1 MTKPH
6 GALGGALA
14 ALVAGLL
21 GANSAFAIG
30 ASEAREKAD
39 LALQSADTDTASVQA
54 AIDAARAK
62 GETPDRRIVA
72 GELLMRAGDYDRAIH
87 VLEQVI
93 ELHTRGQV
101 SEPSYAD
108 ADFLLAETYF
118 KDNQGLAAARH
129 YKDIVEKGMVSPFD
143 AYVGRSLSRLVDVS
157 IRTQH
162 NDVLDYV
169 FTKLSQLPAS
179 DASGSL
185 QYARGKA
192 YIARGDLASARG
204 ALDGVPRASIW
215 YHQSLYLL
223 GVVSMK
229 EVLAK
234 PAPAPA
240 AAGAA
245 KGGPAA
251 AERFAAAIEQFRKV
265 TELPADS
272 DAHRHVI
279 DLAWMAIGRLF
290 YETDNYLDA
299 AEAYSHVDR
308 TSPEFND
315 MLYELAWVYVRL
327 GDYQRAQRALEVLSV
342 TAPSTLHL
350 ADGSLLRADLMLRS
364 GMFDRALELY
374 ESVRQEFDPMRAQV
388 DSFITTTTDPTVYY
402 DRLVEGQFEQDAA
415 PSTALPPTVLSWVR
429 EAAEDDRV
437 FGVIDDV
444 ARSRDLIKKSKDL
457 VRKLTAVLQS
467 PARARAFPDLK
478 AGLERTLGLLNK
490 VTLARRTLAEGL
502 DGVNDAPLSGEIAQI
517 RSDRRALMKRLGW
530 LPVTDSEFEMR
541 EASGQRQWNEVS
553 QKLQGLTIEADKLQ
567 AMVNALRR
575 VLDDATKA
583 GTVQDPAGLERFR
596 AELQENER
604 DLQAYRD
611 RIQSYRDTLELG
623 RIQVGFGDQRFVDDD
638 TARAEF
644 KMLLSREVQ
653 LAESG
658 QADSDTAAYARSIDG
673 TLAKADALDVRLDGI
688 RKGLDD
694 KVAAGAAEL
703 QKQVDT
709 EAENIRA
716 YADRLDTLDQNARLL
731 IGEVAMK
738 NFGLVRDR
746 LKSIVLRADV
756 GIVQQAWEIRE
767 EQMYRVRDL
776 QRERAREEQ
785 DLNDELRE
793 VIDDAGGQQ

>member
-1 MTKPH
+1 
-6 GALGGALA
+6 
-14 ALVAGLL
+14 
-21 GANSAFAIG
+21 
-30 ASEAREKAD
+30 
-39 LALQSADTDTASVQA
+39 
-54 AIDAARAK
+54 
-62 GETPDRRIVA
+62 
-72 GELLMRAGDYDRAIH
+72 
-87 VLEQVI
+87 
-93 ELHTRGQV
+93 
-101 SEPSYAD
+101 
-108 ADFLLAETYF
+108 
-118 KDNQGLAAARH
+118 
-129 YKDIVEKGMVSPFD
+129 
-143 AYVGRSLSRLVDVS
+143 
-157 IRTQH
+157 
-162 NDVLDYV
+162 
-169 FTKLSQLPAS
+169 
-179 DASGSL
+179 
-185 QYARGKA
+185 
-192 YIARGDLASARG
+192 
-204 ALDGVPRASIW
+204 
-215 YHQSLYLL
+215 
-223 GVVSMK
+223 
-229 EVLAK
+229 
-234 PAPAPA
+234 
-240 AAGAA
+240 
-245 KGGPAA
+245 
-251 AERFAAAIEQFRKV
+251 
-265 TELPADS
+265 
-272 DAHRHVI
+272 
-279 DLAWMAIGRLF
+279 
-290 YETDNYLDA
+290 
-299 AEAYSHVDR
+299 
-308 TSPEFND
+308 
-315 MLYELAWVYVRL
+315 
-327 GDYQRAQRALEVLSV
+327 
-342 TAPSTLHL
+342 
-350 ADGSLLRADLMLRS
+350 
-364 GMFDRALELY
+364 
-374 ESVRQEFDPMRAQV
+374 
-388 DSFITTTTDPTVYY
+388 
-402 DRLVEGQFEQDAA
+402 
-415 PSTALPPTVLSWVR
+415 
-429 EAAEDDRV
+429 
-437 FGVIDDV
+437 
-444 ARSRDLIKKSKDL
+444 
-457 VRKLTAVLQS
+457 
-467 PARARAFPDLK
+467 
-478 AGLERTLGLLNK
+478 
-490 VTLARRTLAEGL
+490 
-502 DGVNDAPLSGEIAQI
+502 
-517 RSDRRALMKRLGW
+517 
-530 LPVTDSEFEMR
+530 MR